1 MWCCAIKC
9 PICLRLL
16 YFIGLPHFLT
26 VVRLDVFF
34 ILFFRCH
41 NLVYASFCYCEHVT
55 DAGVE
60 LLGTLPSLVSLD
72 LSGCNIQ
79 DQGVAA
85 LGNNP
90 KFRDISLA
98 ECPNITDL
106 GLQVSIWFKV
116 KWCNS
121 RVEVLGQW
129 HNDRA
134 ISRVSLSFS
143 SCDKTGNKML
153 EVCGPWDVDGEENC
167 FQKLNFSKSWSSL
180 ICLFIVCL
188 SVFVFQKMCQ
198 QCRQLENFDVS
209 HCKVRFL

>member
-1 MWCCAIKC
+1 MC

-106 GLQVSIWFKV
+106 GLQVSI
-116 KWCNS
+116 
-121 RVEVLGQW
+121 
-129 HNDRA
+129 
-134 ISRVSLSFS
+134 
-143 SCDKTGNKML
+143 
-153 EVCGPWDVDGEENC
+153 
-167 FQKLNFSKSWSSL
+167 
-180 ICLFIVCL
+180 
-188 SVFVFQKMCQ
+188 
-198 QCRQLENFDVS
+198 
-209 HCKVRFL
+209 